1 MKETI
6 LYGVLI
12 YDVGLTRIYFDFDEA
27 EGYRKLIKSTTGK
40 DSFIVPA
47 RFSSD
52 TEMVRVHKTPKEVWA
67 TIGKDGGSII
77 LNVRGDNIPTE
88 PTKLLDY
95 KYNEIIVYKE
105 VLGSGQLLERRNDE
119 TTSFYASRS
128 IDEGYFS
135 KAFNDWLETTGL
147 KKQL

>member
-1 MKETI
+1 MEETI

-12 YDVGLTRIYFDFDEA
+12 YDVGLTRIYFDFDRAKEH
-27 EGYRKLIKSTTGK
+27 GDLIKSTTGK
-40 DSFIVPA
+40 DSLIIPA

-77 LNVRGDNIPTE
+77 LSVKGDNIPTE
-88 PTKLLDY
+88 PVKLLDY
-95 KYNEIIVYKE
+95 KYDEIIVYKE

-119 TTSFYASRS
+119 TTSFYASKS

-135 KAFNDWLETTGL
+135 KAFNDWLEVSGL